1 MQRLNMLKRRLPLLL
16 VALFFVLVAI
26 PASGSLAKP
35 EIYRHVSTTEKVIAL
50 TFDDGPHPKTTDK
63 ILDLL
68 AEYGA
73 KATFF
78 VIGQNVALYGKATA
92 RAAREG
98 HEIGNHTY
106 THPSASSVD
115 DALMA
120 EEILRTE
127 EIVRK
132 TAGTECHIFRPP
144 GGDCADQVCRAATS
158 QGLSIV
164 LWNIDTRDWTGVSS
178 QEITQSV
185 MSSASPGAVILFH
198 DYAGRDSGTVE
209 ALKEIL
215 PRLSAAGFRFVTVSE
230 LLDYS
235 ASASDASS

>member
-1 MQRLNMLKRRLPLLL
+1 MRKRRLLL
-16 VALFFVLVAI
+16 VLFAAFLIFGVI
-26 PASGSLAKP
+26 PSSGSEPRP
-35 EIYRHVSTTEKVIAL
+35 EIYRRVSTSEKVIAL

-78 VIGQNVALYGKATA
+78 VVGQNVALYGKATA

-106 THPSASSVD
+106 THPSASVMDSER
-115 DALMA
+115 MA
-120 EEILRTE
+120 DEILRTE
-127 EIVRK
+127 AIVFEMTGSHCRL
-132 TAGTECHIFRPP
+132 FRPP
-144 GGDCADQVCRAATS
+144 GGNCTEGACRAATRRS
-158 QGLSIV
+158 LSIV
-164 LWNIDTRDWTGVSS
+164 LWNVDTRDWTGIASDEIVSS
-178 QEITQSV
+178 V
-185 MSSASPGAVILFH
+185 MASASPGAVILFH

-215 PRLSAAGFRFVTVSE
+215 PRLCAAGYRFVTVSE
-230 LLDYS
+230 LLTYS
-235 ASASDASS
+235 ASASDSS